1 MHLIFST
8 SFWIDPS
15 FGDSTYGAVFND
27 GLSKMEMIEKIDG
40 YISGPLMTQIG
51 GMNEEMKSIEAKA
64 QNDIGELKQKIAGI
78 EKRLNAIESKL
89 EGVNTNQSGEM
100 KVELL
105 DYLKDLKS
113 VIVPAIQKKL
123 LDNENQLINFIQQST
138 AKLETEKLIKSE
150 LESNSQDIGEKELEG
165 SNE

>member
-1 MHLIFST
+1 MHAIFL
-8 SFWIDPS
+8 SFLWVNQS

-40 YISGPLMTQIG
+40 YISGPLMTKIS
-51 GMNEEMKSIEAKA
+51 SIEQKLMSIEGKT
-64 QNDIGELKQKIAGI
+64 QSDIVELRQKIEI
-78 EKRLNAIESKL
+78 IDKRLESIESKL
-89 EGVNTNQSGEM
+89 GE
-100 KVELL
+100 KSNSQPTEVKRELL

-113 VIVPAIQKKL
+113 VIIPAIQKKL

-138 AKLETEKLIKSE
+138 AKLETEKLIRSE
-150 LESNSQDIGEKELEG
+150 LESNSQESEVKELEG